1 MSQLFAAFGI
11 DWRLLII
18 NLINFGVLLVA
29 LRYFLYGP
37 LTNMLESRRQK
48 VAQGVQ
54 DAEDARTKLREIE
67 DSKLGILAGAG
78 AEADEMLKKARASAQ
93 EKERA
98 IVQAAEA
105 AAARINAEAENRAA
119 ELKAQALEESKRE
132 VAKLVVLGMERVMS
146 K

>member
-1 MSQLFAAFGI
+1 
-11 DWRLLII
+11 
-18 NLINFGVLLVA
+18 
-29 LRYFLYGP
+29 
-37 LTNMLESRRQK
+37 MLESRRQK